1 MSQLYCP
8 RRGLQDAP
16 GGNREPMNSFDRY
29 IFRTT
34 FSAFLLILVSL
45 TTVIW
50 ITHALREID
59 LITNQRQTILVF
71 MGITGLL
78 IPLLLLVIAPI
89 ALVVAISFTLNKLN
103 TDSEIVVMNAS
114 GMSPWR
120 IFRPFLM
127 VTFTV
132 SMIVV
137 VISAYLAPKGMR
149 ELRDW
154 ATKVRAD
161 LVTNIVQPGRF
172 TPIEAGLTV
181 HIRERKAN
189 GQLGGIFIDD
199 RRNPAERA
207 TILAELGEII
217 ENERGTFLLLIN
229 GSVHRLEST
238 RPDPTIVLFERYAF
252 DLSRFTGGSTVTI
265 YGIRERFVWELMF
278 PDPKDELMASQ
289 PGNVRAE
296 LHERFVA
303 PIYPFAFVILAFAIL
318 GPPRTSRQSRGVSMV
333 TTIAAV
339 SGLRL
344 LGFACHVFA
353 IQSVT
358 PIYILYSSL
367 ALAFGAGLYAISR
380 GEPIEPPAAVTDT
393 LTALVQRLQQR
404 FAPA

>member
-1 MSQLYCP
+1 M
-8 RRGLQDAP
+8 REWDAP
-16 GGNREPMNSFDRY
+16 GEVRGTMNSFDRY

-34 FSAFLLILVSL
+34 FGAFVLILVSL

-59 LITNQRQTILVF
+59 LITNQKQTILVF

-89 ALVVAISFTLNKLN
+89 ALVVAISYTLNKLN
-103 TDSEIVVMNAS
+103 VDSEIVVMNAS

-120 IFRPFLM
+120 VFRPYVTVTFVVSLM
-127 VTFTV
+127 VVFV
-132 SMIVV
+132 
-137 VISAYLAPKGMR
+137 SAYLAPKGMR

-172 TPIEAGLTV
+172 TPIENGLTV
-181 HIRERKAN
+181 HIRERQAN
-189 GQLGGIFIDD
+189 GQLVGIFIDD

-207 TILAELGEII
+207 TILAELGEIV

-229 GSVHRLEST
+229 GSVQRLESA
-238 RPDPTIVLFERYAF
+238 RPDPAIVLFDRYAF
-252 DLSRFTGGSTVTI
+252 DLSRFTGGAAVTV
-265 YGIRERFVWELMF
+265 YGIRERYVWELMF
-278 PDPKDELMASQ
+278 PDPKDELLAAQ

-296 LHERFVA
+296 LHERIVA
-303 PIYPFAFVILAFAIL
+303 PIYPFAFAVLAFAIL
-318 GPPRTSRQSRGVSMV
+318 GPPRTSRQSRGVSLVM
-333 TTIAAV
+333 TILTI

-358 PIYILYSSL
+358 PIYIMYASL
-367 ALAFGAGLYAISR
+367 VSALGLGLWAISR
-380 GEPIEPPAAVTDT
+380 GEPIEPPAAITEAVTN
-393 LTALVQRLQQR
+393 AVQRFQQR

>member
-1 MSQLYCP
+1 
-8 RRGLQDAP
+8 
-16 GGNREPMNSFDRY
+16 MNSFDRY

-59 LITNQRQTILVF
+59 LITNQRQTIIVF

-78 IPLLLLVIAPI
+78 IPLLMLVIAPI

-120 IFRPFLM
+120 VFKPFVI
-127 VTFTV
+127 VTFVV
-132 SMIVV
+132 SLAVV
-137 VISAYLAPKGMR
+137 FISAYLAPKGMR

-172 TPIEAGLTV
+172 TPVEPGLTV

-189 GQLGGIFIDD
+189 GQLAGIFIDD
-199 RRNPAERA
+199 RRNPAERG

-229 GSVHRLEST
+229 GSVQRMEST
-238 RPDPTIVLFERYAF
+238 RPDPAIVLFDRYAF
-252 DLSRFTGGSTVTI
+252 DLSRFTGGGAVTI
-265 YGIRERFVWELMF
+265 YGIRERYVWELIW
-278 PDPKDELMASQ
+278 PDPKDELMAAQ

-303 PIYPFAFVILAFAIL
+303 PIYPFAFVVLAFAIL
-318 GPPRTSRQSRGVSMV
+318 GPPRTTRQSRGVSIVMV
-333 TTIAAV
+333 ILAIA
-339 SGLRL
+339 GLRL

-358 PIYILYSSL
+358 PIYVLYSSL
-367 ALAFGAGLYAISR
+367 TAAFAVGLYAISR
-380 GEPIEPPAAVTDT
+380 GVPIEPPPVITEAVTN
-393 LTALVQRLQQR
+393 LVARLQQR

>member
-1 MSQLYCP
+1 
-8 RRGLQDAP
+8 
-16 GGNREPMNSFDRY
+16 MNSFDRY

-34 FSAFLLILVSL
+34 FSAFLLICVSL

-120 IFRPFLM
+120 IFRPFVL

-132 SMIVV
+132 SVMVLF
-137 VISAYLAPKGMR
+137 ISAYLAPKGMR

-172 TPIEAGLTV
+172 TPIENGLTV
-181 HIRERKAN
+181 HIRERKTN
-189 GQLGGIFIDD
+189 GQLAGIVIDD

-229 GSVHRLEST
+229 GSVQRMESA
-238 RPDPTIVLFERYAF
+238 RPDPAIVLFERYAF
-252 DLSRFTGGSTVTI
+252 DLSRFTGGGAITV
-265 YGIRERFVWELMF
+265 YGIRERYVWELMF
-278 PDPKDELMASQ
+278 PDPKDEMLAKQ

-296 LHERFVA
+296 MHERFVA
-303 PIYPFAFVILAFAIL
+303 PIYPFAFLVLAFAIL
-318 GPPRTSRQSRGVSMV
+318 GPPRTSRQSRGVSIV
-333 TTIAAV
+333 TTIVAV
-339 SGLRL
+339 AGLRL

-353 IQSVT
+353 IQSAAS
-358 PIYILYSSL
+358 IYILYTSL
-367 ALAFGAGLYAISR
+367 ALAFAGGLYAISR
-380 GEPIEPPAAVTDT
+380 GEPIEPPAAVTDALTT
-393 LTALVQRLQQR
+393 LVDRIQQR

>member
-1 MSQLYCP
+1 
-8 RRGLQDAP
+8 
-16 GGNREPMNSFDRY
+16 MNSFDRY

-59 LITNQRQTILVF
+59 LITNQRQTIIVF

-120 IFRPFLM
+120 VFKPFVI
-127 VTFTV
+127 VTFVV
-132 SMIVV
+132 SLGVV
-137 VISAYLAPKGMR
+137 FISAYLAPKGMR

-172 TPIEAGLTV
+172 TPVENGLTV
-181 HIRERKAN
+181 HIRERKSN
-189 GQLGGIFIDD
+189 GQLAGIVIDD
-199 RRNPAERA
+199 RRNPAERG

-229 GSVHRLEST
+229 GSVQRMEST
-238 RPDPTIVLFERYAF
+238 RPDPAIVLFDRYAF
-252 DLSRFTGGSTVTI
+252 DLSRFTGGGAVTI
-265 YGIRERFVWELMF
+265 YGIRERYVWELMW

-303 PIYPFAFVILAFAIL
+303 PIYPFAFVVLAFAIL
-318 GPPRTSRQSRGVSMV
+318 GPPRTTRQSRGVSLVMV
-333 TTIAAV
+333 ILTVA
-339 SGLRL
+339 GLRL

-367 ALAFGAGLYAISR
+367 AAAFALGLYAISR
-380 GEPIEPPAAVTDT
+380 GVPIEPPAVITEAVTN
-393 LTALVQRLQQR
+393 LVQRLQQR
-404 FAPA
+404 YAPA